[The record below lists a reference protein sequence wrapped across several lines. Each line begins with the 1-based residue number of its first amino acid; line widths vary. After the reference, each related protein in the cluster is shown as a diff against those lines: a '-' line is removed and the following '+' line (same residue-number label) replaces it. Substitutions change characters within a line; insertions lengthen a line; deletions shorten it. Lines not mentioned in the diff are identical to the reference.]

1 MQLPLQPALEQSLEN
16 KARKREPAVSVGAIL
31 LTLSALIITV
41 LLLFPVYWM
50 IVNSLETNQQIF
62 SIPVTVVPTGI
73 TFNAYA
79 STFADQ
85 LPHLLTSLLV
95 SLGVVAVSL
104 LIATPAAYALAHFRA
119 RFSNILIFSLL
130 LAQMIPAV
138 TLATPMFLIFTKLGL
153 LNSYPGLIL
162 ADSTYAV
169 PFDVI
174 IMAAFMQAL
183 PYELVESAFI
193 DGAGEWRAFLRVMLP
208 LAVPGVVTAGLFA
221 FLFSWGDFLYGL
233 TIMTTNDIQPIS
245 LSIYNY
251 LGQYSSQWNNVMAV
265 ATLGAIPAAILLIA
279 FQRYITSGLT
289 SGALKG

>member
-1 MQLPLQPALEQSLEN
+1 MQAQLQERATYSAGDRPARRERTFSL
-16 KARKREPAVSVGAIL
+16 KAL
-31 LTLSALIITV
+31 LLLLAGLIIIV
-41 LLLFPVYWM
+41 VMLFPLYWM
-50 IVNSLETNQQIF
+50 IVNSLETTRQIF
-62 SIPVTVVPTGI
+62 SIPVAVVPTGI
-73 TFNAYA
+73 TFDSYVA
-79 STFADQ
+79 TFAAQ
-85 LPHLLTSLLV
+85 FPHLLTSLVV
-95 SLGVVAVSL
+95 SLGTVVVALV
-104 LIATPAAYALAHFRA
+104 IAVPAAYALAHFHI
-119 RFSNILIFSLL
+119 RFSGILIFCLL

-138 TLATPMFLIFTKLGL
+138 TLATPMFLIFTKLNL

-174 IMAAFMQAL
+174 IMAAFMQSL

-193 DGAGEWRAFLRVMLP
+193 DGTGEWGAFFRVMLP
-208 LAVPGVVTAGLFA
+208 LAVPGIVTAGLFA

-265 ATLGAIPAAILLIA
+265 ATLAAIPAALILIA

>member
-1 MQLPLQPALEQSLEN
+1 MQIELQTRPEAPA
-16 KARKREPAVSVGAIL
+16 RRGRTISVKAIL
-31 LTLSALIITV
+31 LLLAGLVITV
-41 LLLFPVYWM
+41 ILLFPLYWM

-62 SIPVTVVPTGI
+62 SIPVSLVPTSI
-73 TFNAYA
+73 TFAAYA
-79 STFADQ
+79 ATFADQ
-85 LPHLLTSLLV
+85 FPHLVTSLIV
-95 SLGVVAVSL
+95 SLGTVVVSL
-104 LIATPAAYALAHFRA
+104 IIATPAAYALAHFRL
-119 RFSNILIFSLL
+119 RFSGILIFCLL

-138 TLATPMFLIFTKLGL
+138 TLATPMFLIFTRFGL

-174 IMAAFMQAL
+174 IMAAFMQSL

-193 DGAGEWRAFLRVMLP
+193 DGTGEWGAFFRVMLP
-208 LAVPGVVTAGLFA
+208 LAVPGIVTAGLFA

-245 LSIYNY
+245 LSVYNY
-251 LGQYSSQWNNVMAV
+251 LGQYTSQWNNVMAV

>member
-1 MQLPLQPALEQSLEN
+1 M
-16 KARKREPAVSVGAIL
+16 
-31 LTLSALIITV
+31 
-41 LLLFPVYWM
+41 
-50 IVNSLETNQQIF
+50 
-62 SIPVTVVPTGI
+62 
-73 TFNAYA
+73 
-79 STFADQ
+79 
-85 LPHLLTSLLV
+85 TSLIV
-95 SLGVVAVSL
+95 SLGTVVVSL
-104 LIATPAAYALAHFRA
+104 IIATPAAYALAHFHI
-119 RFSNILIFSLL
+119 RFAGVLIFGLL
-130 LAQMIPAV
+130 VAQMIPAV
-138 TLATPMFLIFTKLGL
+138 TLATPIFLIFTKFNL

-174 IMAAFMQAL
+174 IMMAFMQSL

-193 DGAGEWRAFLRVMLP
+193 DGTGEWGAFFRVMLP
-208 LAVPGVVTAGLFA
+208 LAVPGIVTAGLFA
-221 FLFSWGDFLYGL
+221 FLFSWGDLLYGL

>member
-1 MQLPLQPALEQSLEN
+1 MQVQLRTGTEQGRRRERTISVKAL
-16 KARKREPAVSVGAIL
+16 VL
-31 LTLSALIITV
+31 LVFALVITV
-41 LLLFPVYWM
+41 ILLFPVYWM

-62 SIPVTVVPTGI
+62 SIPVAVVPASI
-73 TFNAYA
+73 TFSAYTA
-79 STFADQ
+79 TFADQ
-85 LPHLLTSLLV
+85 FPHLLTSLVV
-95 SLGVVAVSL
+95 SLGTVAVSL
-104 LIATPAAYALAHFRA
+104 VIATPAAYALAHFRQ
-119 RFSNILIFSLL
+119 RFSGVLLFGLL

-138 TLATPMFLIFTKLGL
+138 TLATPMFLIFTKFGL

-174 IMAAFMQAL
+174 IMAAFMQSL

-193 DGAGEWRAFLRVMLP
+193 DGTGEWGAFLRVMLP
-208 LAVPGVVTAGLFA
+208 LAVPGIVTAGLFA

-265 ATLGAIPAAILLIA
+265 ATLGAIPAALLLIA